1 MVISNYLIIHLLKPA
16 QEKFMARGEARG
28 RAKARAEALA
38 EAALQVEH
46 WNRRR
51 LEAEAN
57 GESFDEPPPDFT
69 GL

>member
-1 MVISNYLIIHLLKPA
+1 MVISNYLIIHLLRPA

-28 RAKARAEALA
+28 RAKARAEA
-38 EAALQVEH
+38 ALQVKD

-51 LEAEAN
+51 LEAEAS
-57 GESFDEPPPDFT
+57 GESFDEPPPDFI